1 MVQFLTAK
9 KSANIQIGDLVNKAG
24 IYTKPGVVTEKK
36 EDGNVVIDTDPELIK
51 KYHRYSNITGL
62 TAEEKDKFNGIMDE
76 VMGNE
81 NNVER
86 LNILQMKIDNLRAEG
101 SSAKVVS
108 TLRNEQAQLIRHARE
123 LPRVYNMETDKL
135 R

>member
-9 KSANIQIGDLVNKAG
+9 KSAQVQIGDLVNKAG

-36 EDGNVVIDTDPELIK
+36 EDGNVVIDTDPDLIK
-51 KYHRYSNITGL
+51 KYHRYSNISGL

-76 VMGNE
+76 VMASD

-86 LNILQMKIDNLRAEG
+86 INILQTKIDTLRAEG
-101 SSAKVVS
+101 SSTKVVS

-123 LPRVYNMETDKL
+123 LPRVYNIESDKL

>member
-1 MVQFLTAK
+1 MVQFLSAK
-9 KSANIQIGDLVNKAG
+9 KGANVQIGDLVNKAG

-36 EDGNVVIDTDPELIK
+36 DDGIVVIDTDPELIK
-51 KYHRYSNITGL
+51 KYHRYSNVSGL

-81 NNVER
+81 NNADR
-86 LNILQMKIDNLRAEG
+86 INMLQDKIDTLRADPG
-101 SSAKVVS
+101 SVKVVS

-123 LPRVYNMETDKL
+123 LPRVYAVEQDKL